1 MEEQKQNKLFAVMA
15 NRKFGILVCAILC
28 TVAVFV
34 LLLGRGEEQPE
45 QIEVAAVSEICEL
58 ATLRCYYHDV
68 VEYEKQPD
76 GLFKYGFFQIG
87 YKKFWLEYDGIVEIG
102 IDVNQVQISEP
113 DDDNIVRIY
122 VPEAKVL
129 DIDANENSMGDPVIE
144 TGVFTSVT
152 TEEKAE
158 AFAAAQ
164 AAMKENA
171 QSDES
176 ILNQARKNAM
186 ELLERYVLQVNEKY
200 QVEWIDEPA

>member
-1 MEEQKQNKLFAVMA
+1 M
-15 NRKFGILVCAILC
+15 
-28 TVAVFV
+28 
-34 LLLGRGEEQPE
+34 
-45 QIEVAAVSEICEL
+45 
-58 ATLRCYYHDV
+58 
-68 VEYEKQPD
+68 
-76 GLFKYGFFQIG
+76 
-87 YKKFWLEYDGIVEIG
+87 
-102 IDVNQVQISEP
+102 
-113 DDDNIVRIY
+113 
-122 VPEAKVL
+122 
-129 DIDANENSMGDPVIE
+129 IE